1 MQATAREKRRGF
13 VKETA
18 VSMTDKIYRILQQD
32 IISGKYKIGEKLPS
46 ENSLCKKYNVSR
58 PTVRGALKNLQALGM
73 IKTNTGQGSFVLN
86 PSIGGFI
93 NQILPVEEDISS
105 QDFLSFIEF
114 RRIIEGSTAYQA
126 CIKATD
132 KQTENLEYVFAEMV
146 RSKENMD
153 DFLKFNFAFHL
164 AIAGMTE
171 NPLVIGLYEC
181 IYDMF
186 EKNKAKF
193 VKIVMVDKI
202 LIVCSM
208 ILGDFKKRQPD
219 QAKKHMDAL
228 LDSFLLHT
236 E

>member
-1 MQATAREKRRGF
+1 MNGVT
-13 VKETA
+13 VN
-18 VSMTDKIYRILQQD
+18 MTDKLYRTLHDD
-32 IISGKYKIGEKLPS
+32 IVSGRYKIGEKLPS

-58 PTVRGALKNLQALGM
+58 STVRGALKNFQALGM

-93 NQILPVEEDISS
+93 NQILPADEDITT
-105 QDFLSFIEF
+105 QNFLNFIEF
-114 RRIIEGSTAYQA
+114 RKIIEGSTAYQA
-126 CIKATD
+126 CLKATD
-132 KQTENLEYVFAEMV
+132 SQIGNLGYVFDEMV
-146 RSKENMD
+146 RCKENMD

-164 AIAGMTE
+164 SIASMTE
-171 NPLVIGLYEC
+171 NPLVVGLYEC

-202 LIVCSM
+202 LILCSM
-208 ILGDFKKRQPD
+208 ILGDFQKKAPE

-228 LDSFLLHT
+228 LDSFLLHK